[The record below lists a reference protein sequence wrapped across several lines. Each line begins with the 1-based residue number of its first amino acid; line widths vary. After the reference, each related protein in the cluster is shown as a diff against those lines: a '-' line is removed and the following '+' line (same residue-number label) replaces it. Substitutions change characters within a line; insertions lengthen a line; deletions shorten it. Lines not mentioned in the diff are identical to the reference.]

1 MALSDTHTL
10 ASVGRRAPPWSILS
24 SLECREGLQ
33 GSWPL
38 CCLGTGCSSNE
49 PIQCLGSVQNNST
62 IKYTYLCSLYRK
74 RAHTTPMHFT
84 SLQETIIKKW
94 WNVWNIGISVVWNI
108 DTIITYFQWLWP

>member
-1 MALSDTHTL
+1 MALNDTHTL

-49 PIQCLGSVQNNST
+49 PIQCLGSVQKNQVHIFMFFVQKKST
-62 IKYTYLCSLYRK
+62 PHQWISHHFKKQLLTNDETFEIYLSFALSLKYR
-74 RAHTTPMHFT
+74 H
-84 SLQETIIKKW
+84 
-94 WNVWNIGISVVWNI
+94 
-108 DTIITYFQWLWP
+108 

>member
-74 RAHTTPMHFT
+74 RAHHTKAFHIT
-84 SLQETIIKKW
+84 SR
-94 WNVWNIGISVVWNI
+94 NN
-108 DTIITYFQWLWP
+108 Y